1 MGPCVFVDE
10 PLPYNEG
17 IIEMSVYGPCVFV
30 DEPLPI

>member
-1 MGPCVFVDE
+1 MDLVCLDE

-30 DEPLPI
+30 DTTSSI